1 MADIERLSALASD
14 PDGELKRQR
23 FVYEMFDRLDGLKR
37 VPPRRKLG
45 VPFYDMAPGFVV
57 EGEITA
63 PNGKYNFDTGQ
74 VAVPGPVN
82 VTAADG
88 YRMVTNGVGIDL
100 KARKLAGAGG
110 VSGELPS
117 GVFSADRMSADLG
130 ERTVTLEG
138 RARLRMTPGKFR
150 MPQ

>member
-1 MADIERLSALASD
+1 VQVSAAT
-14 PDGELKRQR
+14 P
-23 FVYEMFDRLDGLKR
+23 
-37 VPPRRKLG
+37 
-45 VPFYDMAPGFVV
+45 VV
-57 EGEITA
+57 EMKNLVGNILLSDGPAKITA
-63 PNGKYNFDTGQ
+63 PTGNYNFDTGQ
-74 VAVPGPVN
+74 VAVPGPVK
-82 VTAADG
+82 VTATDG

-110 VSGELPS
+110 VSGTVPS

-138 RARLRMTPGKFR
+138 RAHLRMTPGKLR